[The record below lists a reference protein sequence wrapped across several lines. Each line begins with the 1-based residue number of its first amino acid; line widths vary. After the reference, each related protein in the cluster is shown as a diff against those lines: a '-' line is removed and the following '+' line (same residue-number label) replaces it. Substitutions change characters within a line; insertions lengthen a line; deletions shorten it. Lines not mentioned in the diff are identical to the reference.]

1 MCLLA
6 KKQRTKNKDNMSGRG
21 RTQRNKRSLPI
32 KNNNMLS
39 DDSDD
44 PLSIDGSVLVK
55 NEVCPDIILTTENV
69 EAFGMVDGQDL
80 IAEHQRMM
88 YNTDIAASAHDQ
100 RNIVERLDSLER
112 KVDFLLNVNSKILA
126 RVDKICEDMQ
136 GGVEQINEFPIQDVQ
151 GLEEIE
157 QKIACSRK
165 KYVELFKT
173 ILYPHG
179 LAKHIE
185 RIFTT
190 SLVMKMNYSGV
201 SDKIGLNNYNNLN
214 MALFESQRREGFTI
228 NDHMKIVREAF
239 VKAKNRVY
247 KAASVKKRERRE
259 GRSKSSSNSKNH
271 LFKRKKIEIE

>member
-1 MCLLA
+1 
-6 KKQRTKNKDNMSGRG
+6 MSGRG

-32 KNNNMLS
+32 NTNMLS

-55 NEVCPDIILTTENV
+55 NEVCPDIILTTDNV

-136 GGVEQINEFPIQDVQ
+136 GGVEQINEFPIEDVQ
-151 GLEEIE
+151 GLEEID
-157 QKIACSRK
+157 QKIAGGRK
-165 KYVELFKT
+165 KYV
-173 ILYPHG
+173 
-179 LAKHIE
+179 
-185 RIFTT
+185 
-190 SLVMKMNYSGV
+190 S
-201 SDKIGLNNYNNLN
+201 
-214 MALFESQRREGFTI
+214 
-228 NDHMKIVREAF
+228 
-239 VKAKNRVY
+239 
-247 KAASVKKRERRE
+247 
-259 GRSKSSSNSKNH
+259 
-271 LFKRKKIEIE
+271 